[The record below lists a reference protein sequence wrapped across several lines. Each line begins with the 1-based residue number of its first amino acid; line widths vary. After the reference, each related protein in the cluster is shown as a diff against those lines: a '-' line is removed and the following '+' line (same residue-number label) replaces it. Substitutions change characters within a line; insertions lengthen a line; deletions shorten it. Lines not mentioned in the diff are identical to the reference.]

1 MSGLALADRERW
13 RDRGQLKR
21 GAESPRSDGAT
32 TGKTLSDLGISKDQS
47 SRWQKL
53 AQVPAD
59 EFEATFAGE
68 SKPSTGGIIGKHA
81 KKNAVNDDALWLWP
95 IGFRTQWS
103 ARSRPK
109 RNMRGHARSYE
120 RSCPRTRAS
129 RREMATNTRPVSAIW
144 ISRDRCRDELNRD
157 RARARTGL

>member
-81 KKNAVNDDALWLWP
+81 KKNAVNDDALWLW
-95 IGFRTQWS
+95 GRLLDFE
-103 ARSRPK
+103 
-109 RNMRGHARSYE
+109 RNGLLDQDLNEICAGMLDHMKEAVRELA
-120 RSCPRTRAS
+120 PRVAKWLPTPDPS
-129 RREMATNTRPVSAIW
+129 RRSGSVETDAGMN
-144 ISRDRCRDELNRD
+144 
-157 RARARTGL
+157 

>member
-1 MSGLALADRERW
+1 VSGLALADRERW

-81 KKNAVNDDALWLWP
+81 KKNAVNDDALWLW
-95 IGFRTQWS
+95 GRLLDFE
-103 ARSRPK
+103 
-109 RNMRGHARSYE
+109 RNGLLDQDLNEICAGMLDHMKEAVRELA
-120 RSCPRTRAS
+120 PRVAKWLLTHDPS
-129 RREMATNTRPVSAIW
+129 RRSGSVETDAGMN
-144 ISRDRCRDELNRD
+144 
-157 RARARTGL
+157 

>member
-1 MSGLALADRERW
+1 VSGLALADRERW

-68 SKPSTGGIIGKHA
+68 SKPSTGGSPSPAGA
-81 KKNAVNDDALWLWP
+81 
-95 IGFRTQWS
+95 GRTDPVP
-103 ARSRPK
+103 SR
-109 RNMRGHARSYE
+109 
-120 RSCPRTRAS
+120 TF
-129 RREMATNTRPVSAIW
+129 
-144 ISRDRCRDELNRD
+144 
-157 RARARTGL
+157 